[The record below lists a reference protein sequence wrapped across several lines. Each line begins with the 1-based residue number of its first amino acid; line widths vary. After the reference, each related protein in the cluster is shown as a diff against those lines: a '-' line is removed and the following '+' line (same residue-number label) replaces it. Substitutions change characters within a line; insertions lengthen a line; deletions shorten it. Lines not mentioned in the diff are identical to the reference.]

1 MMNMPFKMHFIE
13 DVLCMKEML
22 VFKKLIRCYEN
33 IPIKLVLDGNVDELI
48 KAVIDAICAF
58 AQELGDEFTIFVPST

>member
-1 MMNMPFKMHFIE
+1 
-13 DVLCMKEML
+13 MKEML

-48 KAVIDAICAF
+48 KVVIDVIYAF
-58 AQELGDEFTIFVPST
+58 AQELGNAFTIFVPYT

>member
-1 MMNMPFKMHFIE
+1 
-13 DVLCMKEML
+13 MKEML